1 MSEELRKRGQD
12 AIQNYN
18 KKHPH
23 AKRLVKARRTFS
35 NQERGQLIQQG
46 NKCLN
51 ENNLD
56 QARKIF
62 EAIDYYDGLLRLAR
76 TYAEKGNLL
85 GAYKLFH
92 KLQAKEHE
100 VLGKQ
105 ITETLQKWLRNSG

>member
-12 AIQNYN
+12 AIQGYN
-18 KKHPH
+18 KKYPH
-23 AKRLVKARRTFS
+23 ATRLVRTKRTF
-35 NQERGQLIQQG
+35 NDRERGQLIQQG

-51 ENNLD
+51 ENKLD

-76 TYAEKGNLL
+76 NYAEKGNML

-92 KLQAKEHE
+92 QLQAKEHE

-105 ITETLQKWLRNSG
+105 ITETLQKWLLDS